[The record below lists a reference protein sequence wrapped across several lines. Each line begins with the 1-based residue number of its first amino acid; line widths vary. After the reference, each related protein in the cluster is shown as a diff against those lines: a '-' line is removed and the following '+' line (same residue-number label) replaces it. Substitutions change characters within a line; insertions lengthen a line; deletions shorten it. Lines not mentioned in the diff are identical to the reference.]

1 MNFISEPRKE
11 LTENDLCRNEFL
23 RVSFSKEILQNWM
36 KGKARSHTYYMQFI
50 FSYSD
55 LHVLFFL
62 LRMNS
67 YEET

>member
-23 RVSFSKEILQNWM
+23 RVSFSKKILQNWM
-36 KGKARSHTYYMQFI
+36 KGEARSHTYYLQFI

-55 LHVLFFL
+55 LHLLFF
-62 LRMNS
+62 
-67 YEET
+67 YCV